1 MGGDGK
7 PQQVGNEYTEF
18 EEKCPLRL
26 IGSTTALDPGLPTLL
41 VVLPTDKLLLKMAHK
56 YVHLK
61 VDAQENENASF
72 DKIK

>member
-18 EEKCPLRL
+18 EEKYRLRL
-26 IGSTTALDPGLPTLL
+26 LGWTTALDPGLPTLL
-41 VVLPTDKLLLKMAHK
+41 MVLPTDKLLLKMAYK

-61 VDAQENENASF
+61 VDAQES
-72 DKIK
+72 